1 MCESFL
7 EKSRHNDHDQN
18 NIELGPSSSF
28 QLDFDTQIDEL
39 LESMPIRADSKNLDN
54 KSNNSKQ
61 KCLVN
66 LLKALE
72 SKERAAELML
82 EEASVEAKRKLSLI
96 SQITNSFVVQK
107 DSLVI
112 EQFLPRMVEFYKTQQ
127 INSTS
132 RNEKSNVNFEPNLSS
147 LKIKSQWT
155 CFLSDSFSFNFVF
168 RNESW

>member
-1 MCESFL
+1 M
-7 EKSRHNDHDQN
+7 
-18 NIELGPSSSF
+18 
-28 QLDFDTQIDEL
+28 T
-39 LESMPIRADSKNLDN
+39 N